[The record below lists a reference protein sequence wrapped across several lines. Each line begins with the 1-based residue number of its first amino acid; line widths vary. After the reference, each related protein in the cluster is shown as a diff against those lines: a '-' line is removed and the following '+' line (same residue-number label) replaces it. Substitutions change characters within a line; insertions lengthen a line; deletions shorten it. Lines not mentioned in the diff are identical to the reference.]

1 MCDELVGIWGGKK
14 HNKPT
19 NNVKKTYQIVKI
31 DEKVGLGGF
40 LWS

>member
-1 MCDELVGIWGGKK
+1 MNLHTNLDLT
-14 HNKPT
+14 T

-40 LWS
+40 L